1 MICVLVVASG
11 SSWEPRALE
20 VISSDRELVLIKR
33 CVDIADL
40 LAAATAGQADAALVS
55 LDLPGF
61 DASATDLLRR
71 HRVHSVGIVGPGGGA
86 LDQHRLRGSRIGV
99 SAVLDQAEI
108 DSLPS
113 LLAELALD
121 ADGDVDPPPVATPGT
136 AGDLPLGATV
146 APGRPGRVIVVWGP
160 AGSPGRTTVACGLAA
175 VLAERG
181 RRTTLVDADPYGGS
195 VAPTLGIL
203 DEVSG
208 ILSAARLVSSGLI
221 EERLSTAQRA
231 LSPHLTVV
239 TWTGDRGVGARQGLR
254 DVRPSRAVWR
264 RSWRSA
270 DGVRRWSMPIPTAV
284 PSHRPWASSTRSAAS
299 CRPPGWCRRG
309 LIEERLSTAQR
320 ALSPHLTVV
329 TGLPRPDRWI
339 EVRTG
344 AVETLAEELRR
355 HGDVVID
362 TGFSLEEDPGSDF
375 GSRPGRN
382 TMSRGAI
389 EVADEVVVVGAA
401 DPVGLA
407 RLARALV
414 ELRDTRADAPVR
426 VVVNRMRGSLGWPE
440 RDIAGMVEGFA
451 RVESITFVPDDQ
463 PGADRALAGGRLLTE
478 SGESKLLAGLRELA
492 ERFVPDQ
499 SAGPKRRRAGRA
511 LRP

>member
-239 TWTGDRGVGARQGLR
+239 T
-254 DVRPSRAVWR
+254 
-264 RSWRSA
+264 
-270 DGVRRWSMPIPTAV
+270 
-284 PSHRPWASSTRSAAS
+284 
-299 CRPPGWCRRG
+299 
-309 LIEERLSTAQR
+309 
-320 ALSPHLTVV
+320 
-329 TGLPRPDRWI
+329 GLPRPDRWI

>member
-239 TWTGDRGVGARQGLR
+239 T
-254 DVRPSRAVWR
+254 
-264 RSWRSA
+264 
-270 DGVRRWSMPIPTAV
+270 
-284 PSHRPWASSTRSAAS
+284 
-299 CRPPGWCRRG
+299 
-309 LIEERLSTAQR
+309 
-320 ALSPHLTVV
+320 
-329 TGLPRPDRWI
+329 GLPRPDRWI

-492 ERFVPDQ
+492 ERIVPDQ